1 MTTTTLYERLGRTD
15 GIHAL
20 VNTVATAHL
29 ANPAIAK
36 RFEPLTQDPDRLA
49 TALRHLATFLEAG
62 AGGPAKYEGRSMLE
76 AHRGMNIS
84 GEEYL
89 AAIDDIMGALSA
101 HRIDEA
107 TKKDVLFMLY
117 ELKPT
122 IVRL

>member
-1 MTTTTLYERLGRTD
+1 MKTLYERLGRTE
-15 GIHAL
+15 GIRAL
-20 VNTVATAHL
+20 VETVATNHL

-36 RFEPLTQDPDRLA
+36 RFMPLTQDPERLA
-49 TALRHLATFLEAG
+49 TALGHLSTFLEAG
-62 AGGPAKYEGRSMLE
+62 AGGPAKYTGKDMVA

-89 AAIDDIMGALSA
+89 AAMDDIMGALA
-101 HRIDEA
+101 THGIDEA

-122 IVRL
+122 VARL